1 MTNNDIYILNPHYHL
16 RNDTRRILLFSKFHT
31 NGKSS
36 NNWYGFIHPLQAI
49 MLGFFTYKRNL
60 KENITLLSQYLHR
73 TESEIERYV
82 IPFINNDKL
91 LSTHWHNTEIIF
103 PKNVLVKASQ
113 NDTYL
118 ALSPDSFICH
128 DLDLISRRLYN
139 APLSIT
145 LMLTNRCVTH
155 CNYCYADTHTRIM
168 NRLSTERICELI
180 EEAGKL
186 QMKSVNLIGGE
197 IFLHPDWALILK
209 KTVDYK
215 VETEYI
221 STKMPLTSN
230 IIDALLWTGYKG
242 IIQISLDSLNSD
254 VLKSSLNVGNDYL
267 KSVINGIMLLDDSG
281 LKFQVST
288 VLTTYNSDIKIM
300 TELFSFLS
308 KLKNITTWNIVTVH
322 DSLNSQLKDFHSLK
336 PSHEQLNKLF
346 EELKETVKYSKINVA
361 IDENTLNKEYYS
373 DQGGSKYFKGNNCSA
388 LSMQFFI
395 LPDGKVTICEQLYWH
410 PYFIIGDV
418 CNNSLSSVWN
428 SKRAK
433 FLAYRAWN
441 DIRPT
446 SKCYECTLNKEC
458 FEHNNR
464 CWVDIMKAYGK
475 DNYDYPDPRCEFADK
490 MKNYIGY

>member
-1 MTNNDIYILNPHYHL
+1 
-16 RNDTRRILLFSKFHT
+16 
-31 NGKSS
+31 
-36 NNWYGFIHPLQAI
+36 
-49 MLGFFTYKRNL
+49 
-60 KENITLLSQYLHR
+60 
-73 TESEIERYV
+73 
-82 IPFINNDKL
+82 
-91 LSTHWHNTEIIF
+91 
-103 PKNVLVKASQ
+103 
-113 NDTYL
+113 
-118 ALSPDSFICH
+118 
-128 DLDLISRRLYN
+128 
-139 APLSIT
+139 
-145 LMLTNRCVTH
+145 
-155 CNYCYADTHTRIM
+155 
-168 NRLSTERICELI
+168 
-180 EEAGKL
+180 
-186 QMKSVNLIGGE
+186 
-197 IFLHPDWALILK
+197 
-209 KTVDYK
+209 
-215 VETEYI
+215 
-221 STKMPLTSN
+221 
-230 IIDALLWTGYKG
+230 
-242 IIQISLDSLNSD
+242 
-254 VLKSSLNVGNDYL
+254 
-267 KSVINGIMLLDDSG
+267 MLLDDSG

-373 DQGGSKYFKGNNCSA
+373 DQGGSKYFKGNKCSA